1 MSLFATKSID
11 KIIAEAQETGEHTL
25 KKTLSALDLTMLGI
39 GAIIGTGIF
48 VLTGQ
53 AAGKHAGPAVV
64 LSMILAG
71 IASAFAALCYSEF
84 AASVPISGSAYAYG
98 YGTLGEF
105 IAWIIGWDLILEY
118 AFGAATV
125 AVGWSGYV
133 VSLINDT
140 LYPYTG
146 LSFPLALSAP
156 PGVEIKDAAGAV
168 VATGVFNLP
177 AFLISIAVTLL
188 LIRGI
193 KESASF
199 NSLIVVVKVLVVVL
213 FIIAGI
219 SYVNPSN
226 LGIGCAAGSAGCA
239 EFLPFGWSGVVTGAA
254 VIFFAYIGFDAVST
268 AAQEAKNPQRDMPI
282 GILGSLAIC
291 TVLYILVAG
300 IMVGLVDYR
309 LLTTA
314 AAPIAVAIDAAL
326 KVAEGTTMGT
336 ILSVFPTIIKVGAV
350 LGLSS
355 TMVVMV
361 MGQPRVFYSMSK
373 DGLLPA
379 WAAKIHPRF
388 QTPHI
393 TTAITGV
400 IVAILAGFVPIHM
413 LGELVSIGTLF
424 AFVIVGTG
432 IIILRS
438 SNPALNRPF
447 KVPLS
452 PYIPVATVLVSAFL
466 MNNLP
471 LDTWLRLIVWMS
483 LGLVIYFAYSYTHSN
498 LANTPENADT
508 TAAADGNGN
517 SQNTAMATVMNLGGI
532 ALAVGLA
539 ALALNLDFVI
549 GADIYPNLLFRLIAG
564 FVVGWLAYYLINM
577 FTMSGAAAAN
587 GYKPPVAAMLAI
599 VGAIILTIWQV
610 EFFIPNTTWLDTAVR
625 TFAWAVTGVLV
636 AMLMYGKSDRSGGG
650 RSSSVRTI
658 GLAATVI
665 NLLVWVGIFYWFLT
679 HWADFHHK

>member
-11 KIIAEAQETGEHTL
+11 KIIAEAQESGEHTL

-64 LSMILAG
+64 ISMIIAG
-71 IASAFAALCYSEF
+71 IVSAFAALCYSEF

-105 IAWIIGWDLILEY
+105 VAWIIGWDLILEY

-133 VSLINDT
+133 VSLFRDT
-140 LYPYTG
+140 LGINYPV
-146 LSFPLALSAP
+146 SLSAP
-156 PGVEIKDAAGAV
+156 PGTSIPMADGTT
-168 VATGVFNLP
+168 ATGIFNLP
-177 AFLISIAVTLL
+177 AFLISIAVTAL
-188 LIRGI
+188 LIKGI

-199 NSLIVVVKVLVVVL
+199 NSLIVIVKIVVVVL

-219 SYVNPSN
+219 GYVNTDN
-226 LGIGCAAGSAGCA
+226 IGIGCAAGSPGCA
-239 EFLPFGWSGVVTGAA
+239 EFMPFGFSGVVTGAA

-282 GILGSLAIC
+282 GILGSLGIC
-291 TVLYILVAG
+291 TILYILVAG

-309 LLTTA
+309 LLTNA

-326 KVAEGTTMGT
+326 QRAEGTTMGT
-336 ILSVFPTIIKVGAV
+336 ILQVFPTIIKVGAV

-373 DGLLPA
+373 DGLLPK
-379 WAAKIHPRF
+379 WAAKIHPKY

-393 TTAITGV
+393 TTMITGG
-400 IVAILAGFVPIHM
+400 IVAILAGFVPINL

-438 SNPALNRPF
+438 SNPNLNRPF

-452 PYIPVATVLVSAFL
+452 PFIPIATVVSAAYL
-466 MNNLP
+466 MNSLP
-471 LDTWLRLIVWMS
+471 LDTWIRLIVWMS
-483 LGLVIYFAYSYTHSN
+483 IGLVIYFAYSYTHSN
-498 LANTPENADT
+498 LREVSNEVANDSSSK
-508 TAAADGNGN
+508 N
-517 SQNTAMATVMNLGGI
+517 SPPI
-532 ALAVGLA
+532 A
-539 ALALNLDFVI
+539 ALL
-549 GADIYPNLLFRLIAG
+549 
-564 FVVGWLAYYLINM
+564 
-577 FTMSGAAAAN
+577 
-587 GYKPPVAAMLAI
+587 
-599 VGAIILTIWQV
+599 AIILAIALTLYQV
-610 EFFIPNTTWLDTAVR
+610 PFLMNLSPEAIPLNLGIR
-625 TFAWAVTGVLV
+625 LFAWIVTGVLV
-636 AMLMYGKSDRSGGG
+636 AMLMYGKQENRGG
-650 RSSSVRTI
+650 RDDRIRTI
-658 GLAATVI
+658 GLIASLV
-665 NLLVWVGIFYWFLT
+665 NLAVWAGITYWFFAHYAEL
-679 HWADFHHK
+679 HGK

>member
-1 MSLFATKSID
+1 MSLFSTKPIS
-11 KIIAEAQETGEHTL
+11 KIIAEAEETGTHTL
-25 KKTLSALDLTMLGI
+25 KKTLSSLDLTMLGV

-53 AAGKHAGPAVV
+53 AAGKHAGPAVII
-64 LSMILAG
+64 SMIIAG
-71 IASAFAALCYSEF
+71 IVSAFAALCYSEF

-105 IAWIIGWDLILEY
+105 VAWIIGWDLILEY

-133 VSLINDT
+133 VSLFRDT
-140 LYPYTG
+140 LGINYP
-146 LSFPLALSAP
+146 LSLSAP
-156 PGVEIKDAAGAV
+156 PGMEIKNAAGAV
-168 VATGVFNLP
+168 IATGMFNLP

-199 NSLIVVVKVLVVVL
+199 NSIIVIVKVVVVVL
-213 FIIAGI
+213 FIVAGI
-219 SYVNPSN
+219 GYVNPDN
-226 LGIGCAAGSAGCA
+226 IGIGCTVGAPGCA
-239 EFLPFGWSGVVTGAA
+239 QFMPFGFSGVVTGAA

-268 AAQEAKNPQRDMPI
+268 AAQEAKNPQKDMPM

-300 IMVGLVDYR
+300 IMVGLVDYK
-309 LLTTA
+309 LLTNA

-326 KVAEGTTMGT
+326 LQAKGTTMGT

-355 TMVVMV
+355 TMVVMT

-379 WAAKIHPRF
+379 WAAKIHPKY

-400 IVAILAGFVPIHM
+400 IVAILAGFVPISL

-452 PYIPVATVLVSAFL
+452 PYIPIATVLSAAYL
-466 MNNLP
+466 MNSLP
-471 LDTWLRLIVWMS
+471 LDTWIRLIVWMS
-483 LGLVIYFAYSYTHSN
+483 IGLVIYFAYSYNHSKLGIEEN
-498 LANTPENADT
+498 REGDVTEAN
-508 TAAADGNGN
+508 
-517 SQNTAMATVMNLGGI
+517 
-532 ALAVGLA
+532 
-539 ALALNLDFVI
+539 
-549 GADIYPNLLFRLIAG
+549 
-564 FVVGWLAYYLINM
+564 
-577 FTMSGAAAAN
+577 
-587 GYKPPVAAMLAI
+587 YKPPIAAMLAI
-599 VGAIILTIWQV
+599 ILAMVLTIWQV
-610 EFFIPNTTWLDTAVR
+610 WGTAWIEMAVR
-625 TFAWAVTGVLV
+625 LFAWGITGVLV
-636 AMLMYGKSDRSGGG
+636 AVLMYGKGDRSAARNAKTRNMGL
-650 RSSSVRTI
+650 VLTLANLAIWI
-658 GLAATVI
+658 GIT
-665 NLLVWVGIFYWFLT
+665 YWFFVHYAQL
-679 HWADFHHK
+679 HAAK

>member
-1 MSLFATKSID
+1 MSLFATKPISR
-11 KIIAEAQETGEHTL
+11 IIAEAEETGEHTL
-25 KKTLSALDLTMLGI
+25 KKALTSLDLTMLGV

-64 LSMILAG
+64 ISMILAG
-71 IASAFAALCYSEF
+71 IVSAFAALCYSEF

-105 IAWIIGWDLILEY
+105 VAWIIGWDLILEY

-133 VSLINDT
+133 VSLFRDT
-140 LYPYTG
+140 LG
-146 LSFPLALSAP
+146 INFPLALSAP
-156 PGVEIKDAAGAV
+156 PGTEIKLSDG
-168 VATGVFNLP
+168 TITHGVFNLP

-199 NSLIVVVKVLVVVL
+199 NSIIVIIKVVVVVL
-213 FIIAGI
+213 FIVAGI
-219 SYVNPSN
+219 GYVNTSN
-226 LGIGCAAGSAGCA
+226 LGIGCAVGSPGCA
-239 EFLPFGWSGVVTGAA
+239 EFMPFGFSGVVTGAA

-268 AAQEAKNPQRDMPI
+268 AAQEARNPQKDMPM

-300 IMVGLVDYR
+300 IMVGLVDYK
-309 LLTTA
+309 LLTNA

-326 KVAEGTTMGT
+326 KQAQGTTMGT

-379 WAAKIHPRF
+379 WAAKIHPRY

-400 IVAILAGFVPIHM
+400 IVSILAGFVPISL

-438 SNPALNRPF
+438 SNPALHRPF

-452 PYIPVATVLVSAFL
+452 PFIPIATVVSAAYL
-466 MNNLP
+466 MNSLP
-471 LDTWLRLIVWMS
+471 IDTWIRLIDWMS
-483 LGLVIYFAYSYTHSN
+483 IGLVVYFAYSYSHSK
-498 LANTPENADT
+498 LGAEEGANADEVP
-508 TAAADGNGN
+508 A
-517 SQNTAMATVMNLGGI
+517 S
-532 ALAVGLA
+532 
-539 ALALNLDFVI
+539 
-549 GADIYPNLLFRLIAG
+549 
-564 FVVGWLAYYLINM
+564 
-577 FTMSGAAAAN
+577 
-587 GYKPPVAAMLAI
+587 YKPPVAAMIAILLAI
-599 VGAIILTIWQV
+599 VLTVWQV
-610 EFFIPNTTWLDTAVR
+610 SHLVWIEMAVR
-625 TFAWAVTGVLV
+625 LFAWIITGVLV
-636 AMLMYGKSDRSGGG
+636 ALLMYGKGDRSAARDPKT
-650 RSSSVRTI
+650 RSL
-658 GLAATVI
+658 GLIASLV
-665 NLLVWVGIFYWFLT
+665 NLAIWAGITYWFFAHYAQL
-679 HWADFHHK
+679 HAK

>member
-25 KKTLSALDLTMLGI
+25 KKTLSSLDLTMLGI

-64 LSMILAG
+64 ISMIVAG

-133 VSLINDT
+133 VSLCRDT
-140 LYPYTG
+140 LG
-146 LSFPLALSAP
+146 INFPLILSAP
-156 PGVEIKDAAGAV
+156 PGTEIKDAAGTV
-168 VATGVFNLP
+168 IATGVFNLP

-199 NSLIVVVKVLVVVL
+199 NSLIVIIKVVVVVL

-219 SYVNPSN
+219 GFVNTNN
-226 LGIGCAAGSAGCA
+226 LGIGCAVGSPGCA
-239 EFLPFGWSGVVTGAA
+239 EFMPFGFSGVITGAA

-268 AAQEAKNPQRDMPI
+268 AAQEAKNPQKDMPI

-300 IMVGLVDYR
+300 IMVGLVDYK
-309 LLTTA
+309 LLTNA
-314 AAPIAVAIDAAL
+314 AAPIATAIDAARDQ
-326 KVAEGTTMGT
+326 AAGTTMGT
-336 ILSVFPTIIKVGAV
+336 ILIAFPTIIKVGAV

-373 DGLLPA
+373 DGLLPS
-379 WAAKIHPRF
+379 WAAKIHPKF

-393 TTAITGV
+393 TTAITGT
-400 IVAILAGFVPIHM
+400 IVAILAGFVPIHL

-432 IIILRS
+432 IIILRA
-438 SNPALNRPF
+438 SNPNLERPF
-447 KVPLS
+447 KVPFS
-452 PYIPVATVLVSAFL
+452 PYIPVATVLVAAFL

-483 LGLVIYFAYSYTHSN
+483 IGLVVYFAYSYTHSN
-498 LANTPENADT
+498 LANVSDADANAAT
-508 TAAADGNGN
+508 TTD
-517 SQNTAMATVMNLGGI
+517 
-532 ALAVGLA
+532 
-539 ALALNLDFVI
+539 
-549 GADIYPNLLFRLIAG
+549 
-564 FVVGWLAYYLINM
+564 
-577 FTMSGAAAAN
+577 
-587 GYKPPVAAMLAI
+587 YKPPIAAMLAI
-599 VGAIILTIWQV
+599 IGAVVLTIWQV

-625 TFAWAVTGVLV
+625 VFAWGITGVLV
-636 AMLMYGKSDRSGGG
+636 AMLMYGKSDKSGG
-650 RSSSVRTI
+650 RSSQVRMI
-658 GLAATVI
+658 GLAASVI
-665 NLLVWVGIFYWFLT
+665 NLVFWSGIFYWFLT
-679 HWADFHHK
+679 HWTDFHHK

>member
-1 MSLFATKSID
+1 MSLFATKPITQ
-11 KIIAEAQETGEHTL
+11 IIAEAEESGEHTF
-25 KKTLSALDLTMLGI
+25 KKALSALDLTMLGI

-53 AAGKHAGPAVV
+53 AAGKHAGPAVII
-64 LSMILAG
+64 SMVLAG
-71 IASAFAALCYSEF
+71 IVSAFAALCYSEF

-105 IAWIIGWDLILEY
+105 VAWIIGWDLILEY

-133 VSLINDT
+133 VSLLRDT
-140 LYPYTG
+140 LGINY
-146 LSFPLALSAP
+146 PLALSAP
-156 PGVEIKDAAGAV
+156 PGMEIKDASGAV
-168 VATGVFNLP
+168 LATGVFNLP
-177 AFLISIAVTLL
+177 AALIAVAVTFL

-199 NSLIVVVKVLVVVL
+199 NSMIVVIKVVVVVL
-213 FIIAGI
+213 FIVAGVG
-219 SYVNPSN
+219 YVAPDNIINPACPDTQP
-226 LGIGCAAGSAGCA
+226 GCV
-239 EFLPFGWSGVVTGAA
+239 PFMPYGFSGVVTGAA

-300 IMVGLVDYR
+300 IMVGLVDYK
-309 LLTTA
+309 LLTNA

-326 KVAEGTTMGT
+326 QKAQGTTMGT
-336 ILSVFPTIIKVGAV
+336 VLYAFPTIIKVGAV

-355 TMVVMV
+355 TMVVMT

-373 DGLLPA
+373 DGLLPS

-393 TTAITGV
+393 TTAITGT
-400 IVAILAGFVPIHM
+400 IVAILAGFVPISL

-452 PYIPVATVLVSAFL
+452 PFIPIATVVSAAYL
-466 MNNLP
+466 MNSLP
-471 LDTWLRLIVWMS
+471 LDTWIRLIDWMAI
-483 LGLVIYFAYSYTHSN
+483 GLVIYFAYSYKNSN
-498 LANTPENADT
+498 LAKVQDADANAEVP
-508 TAAADGNGN
+508 
-517 SQNTAMATVMNLGGI
+517 AT
-532 ALAVGLA
+532 
-539 ALALNLDFVI
+539 
-549 GADIYPNLLFRLIAG
+549 
-564 FVVGWLAYYLINM
+564 
-577 FTMSGAAAAN
+577 
-587 GYKPPVAAMLAI
+587 YKPPVAAIIAI
-599 VGAIILTIWQV
+599 VLCVLLTLWQV
-610 EFFIPNTTWLDTAVR
+610 PYLMDLKAEVIPVNLGVR
-625 TFAWAVTGVLV
+625 LFAWVVTGILV
-636 AMLMYGKSDRSGGG
+636 AVLMYGKGDRSRG
-650 RSSSVRTI
+650 RSSTVHMVGLI
-658 GLAATVI
+658 GSLVNLAIWA
-665 NLLVWVGIFYWFLT
+665 GITYWFFAHFAEL
-679 HWADFHHK
+679 HG

>member
-11 KIIAEAQETGEHTL
+11 KIIAEAEETGEHTL
-25 KKTLSALDLTMLGI
+25 RKTLSALDLTMLGI

-53 AAGKHAGPAVV
+53 AAGKHAGPGVII
-64 LSMILAG
+64 SMILAG
-71 IASAFAALCYSEF
+71 IVSAFAALCYSEF

-105 IAWIIGWDLILEY
+105 VAWIIGWDLILEY

-133 VSLINDT
+133 VSLFRDT
-140 LYPYTG
+140 LGIPY
-146 LSFPLALSAP
+146 PLALSAP
-156 PGVEIKDAAGAV
+156 PGTAIKDAAGNTI
-168 VATGVFNLP
+168 ATGVFNLP
-177 AFLISIAVTLL
+177 AALIAVAVTFL

-199 NSLIVVVKVLVVVL
+199 NSIVVIVKILVVVL

-219 SYVNPSN
+219 GYVQPEN
-226 LGIGCAAGSAGCA
+226 LGLQSAQT
-239 EFLPFGWSGVVTGAA
+239 FMPFGFSGVVTGAA
-254 VIFFAYIGFDAVST
+254 VIFFAYVGFDAVST

-282 GILGSLAIC
+282 GILGSLAVC

-309 LLTTA
+309 LLTNA
-314 AAPIAVAIDAAL
+314 AAPIATAIDAAL
-326 KVAEGTTMGT
+326 VRAQGTTMGT
-336 ILSVFPTIIKVGAV
+336 VLQVFPTIIKLGAV

-355 TMVVMV
+355 TMVVMM

-400 IVAILAGFVPIHM
+400 IVAILAGFVPIHL

-432 IIILRS
+432 IIILRR
-438 SNPALNRPF
+438 SNPNLNRPF
-447 KVPLS
+447 RVPLS
-452 PYIPVATVLVSAFL
+452 PIIPVLTVVSAAYL
-466 MNNLP
+466 MNSLP
-471 LDTWLRLIVWMS
+471 LDTWIRLIVWMS
-483 LGLVIYFAYSYTHSN
+483 IGLVIYFAYSYSHSN
-498 LANTPENADT
+498 LAGEAEAQANLDASPNYNPPI
-508 TAAADGNGN
+508 AALIAVI
-517 SQNTAMATVMNLGGI
+517 ATIALTLYQVPFLMNLKPEAI
-532 ALAVGLA
+532 
-539 ALALNLDFVI
+539 
-549 GADIYPNLLFRLIAG
+549 
-564 FVVGWLAYYLINM
+564 WINM
-577 FTMSGAAAAN
+577 
-587 GYKPPVAAMLAI
+587 
-599 VGAIILTIWQV
+599 
-610 EFFIPNTTWLDTAVR
+610 AVR
-625 TFAWAVTGVLV
+625 LFAWIVTGVLV
-636 AMLMYGKSDRSGGG
+636 AVLMYGKKAASGG
-650 RSSSVRTI
+650 RSKQTQMV
-658 GLAATVI
+658 GLALSVI
-665 NLLVWVGIFYWFLT
+665 NLLVWAGITYWFFVHFDEL
-679 HWADFHHK
+679 HAK

>member
-1 MSLFATKSID
+1 MSLFATKPISQ
-11 KIIAEAQETGEHTL
+11 IIAEASETGTHTL

-64 LSMILAG
+64 ISMILAG
-71 IASAFAALCYSEF
+71 IVSAFAALCYSEF

-105 IAWIIGWDLILEY
+105 VAWIIGWDLILEY

-133 VSLINDT
+133 VSLFRDT
-140 LYPYTG
+140 LG
-146 LSFPLALSAP
+146 INFPLSLSAP
-156 PGVEIKDAAGAV
+156 PGMQIKDTAGTV
-168 VATGVFNLP
+168 IATGVFNLP

-199 NSLIVVVKVLVVVL
+199 NSIIVIIKVLVVVL

-219 SYVNPSN
+219 GYVNTHN
-226 LGIGCAAGSAGCA
+226 LGIGCTVGSPGCA
-239 EFLPFGWSGVVTGAA
+239 EFMPYGFSGVVTGAA

-268 AAQEAKNPQRDMPI
+268 AAQEAKNPQKDMPM

-300 IMVGLVDYR
+300 IMVGLVDYK
-309 LLTTA
+309 LLTNA
-314 AAPIAVAIDAAL
+314 AAPIAVAIDEAL
-326 KVAEGTTMGT
+326 KIAKGTTMGT
-336 ILSVFPTIIKVGAV
+336 ILAVFPTIIKVGAV

-373 DGLLPA
+373 DGLLPH
-379 WAAKIHPRF
+379 WAAKVHPKY

-393 TTAITGV
+393 TTAITGA
-400 IVAILAGFVPIHM
+400 IVAILAGFVPISL

-438 SNPALNRPF
+438 SNPALHRPF

-452 PYIPVATVLVSAFL
+452 PFIPIATVVSAAYL
-466 MNNLP
+466 MNSLP
-471 LDTWLRLIVWMS
+471 LDTWIRLIDWMAI
-483 LGLVIYFAYSYTHSN
+483 GLVIYFAYSYSHSN
-498 LANTPENADT
+498 LRQVSNADANESASRNSPPI
-508 TAAADGNGN
+508 AA
-517 SQNTAMATVMNLGGI
+517 I
-532 ALAVGLA
+532 
-539 ALALNLDFVI
+539 I
-549 GADIYPNLLFRLIAG
+549 
-564 FVVGWLAYYLINM
+564 
-577 FTMSGAAAAN
+577 
-587 GYKPPVAAMLAI
+587 
-599 VGAIILTIWQV
+599 AIILAIALTLYQV
-610 EFFIPNTTWLDTAVR
+610 PYLMNLKAEVIPLNLGIR
-625 TFAWAVTGVLV
+625 LFAWIVTGILV
-636 AMLMYGKSDRSGGG
+636 AMLMYGKQENRGGFDAKAQK
-650 RSSSVRTI
+650 I
-658 GLAATVI
+658 GLIASII
-665 NLLVWVGIFYWFLT
+665 NLIVWAGITYWFFAHFAEL
-679 HWADFHHK
+679 HAPA

>member
-1 MSLFATKSID
+1 MSLFATKPIS

-25 KKTLSALDLTMLGI
+25 KKTLSALDLTMLGV

-53 AAGKHAGPAVV
+53 AAGKHAGPAVII
-64 LSMILAG
+64 SMIIAG
-71 IASAFAALCYSEF
+71 IVSAFAALCYSEF

-133 VSLINDT
+133 VSLFRDT
-140 LYPYTG
+140 LG
-146 LSFPLALSAP
+146 INFPLSLSAP
-156 PGVEIKDAAGAV
+156 PGMAIKAADGAV
-168 VATGVFNLP
+168 VATGVFNVP
-177 AFLISIAVTLL
+177 AALIAVAVTLL

-199 NSLIVVVKVLVVVL
+199 NSIIVIVKVVVVVL
-213 FIIAGI
+213 FIVAGI
-219 SYVNPSN
+219 GYVNTDN
-226 LGIGCAAGSAGCA
+226 IGIGCTVGAPGCA
-239 EFLPFGWSGVVTGAA
+239 EFMPFGFSGVVTGAA

-268 AAQEAKNPQRDMPI
+268 AAQEAKNPQKDMPM

-300 IMVGLVDYR
+300 IMVGLVDYKM
-309 LLTTA
+309 LTNA

-326 KVAEGTTMGT
+326 QQAEGTTMGK
-336 ILSVFPTIIKVGAV
+336 ILFAFPTIIKVGAV

-355 TMVVMV
+355 TMVVMT

-379 WAAKIHPRF
+379 WAAKIHPKY

-400 IVAILAGFVPIHM
+400 IVAILAGFVPISL

-424 AFVIVGTG
+424 AFVIVGVG

-438 SNPALNRPF
+438 SNPALDRPF

-452 PYIPVATVLVSAFL
+452 PFIPIATVLSAAYL
-466 MNNLP
+466 MNSLP
-471 LDTWLRLIVWMS
+471 LDTWIRLIVWMS
-483 LGLVIYFAYSYTHSN
+483 IGLVIYFAYSYNHSKIGID
-498 LANTPENADT
+498 ENREGDE
-508 TAAADGNGN
+508 GESN
-517 SQNTAMATVMNLGGI
+517 
-532 ALAVGLA
+532 
-539 ALALNLDFVI
+539 
-549 GADIYPNLLFRLIAG
+549 
-564 FVVGWLAYYLINM
+564 
-577 FTMSGAAAAN
+577 
-587 GYKPPVAAMLAI
+587 YKPPIAAAIAI
-599 VGAIILTIWQV
+599 VLAMALTVWQV
-610 EFFIPNTTWLDTAVR
+610 SHLVWIEMAVR
-625 TFAWAVTGVLV
+625 LFAWGVTGVLV
-636 AMLMYGKSDRSGGG
+636 IVLMYGKGDRNAA
-650 RSSSVRTI
+650 RTSSTRNI
-658 GLAATVI
+658 GLIATLA
-665 NLLVWVGIFYWFLT
+665 NLAIWIGITYWFFMHYAEL
-679 HWADFHHK
+679 HVAK